1 MDKQGLRQF
10 RVALVE
16 ADQALSPD
24 DPSYVHGL
32 HGSDEE
38 DVIAALLEDILAR
51 SALGSHLFYFT
62 GQRGTG
68 KSTELRRL
76 AQSLQAENTQIILF
90 DSLEY
95 ITETEKI
102 TVESLLLLVTAG
114 LATWADQNYKEDFL
128 KASAWMRFSQWLQ
141 TEVEITGVTAAGLG
155 AKLKEQ
161 QATVAEKIQKL
172 SSPLEWTKQVQVLA
186 GEIVE
191 FVRARSRR
199 ERIVVIVDSLERLR
213 GVSGA
218 DQDAMF
224 NHVVTTFAGDFD
236 RLRVPGASMVYA
248 TPPYL
253 ALLANVRNYVDYY
266 ALASVRV
273 YCKPISDDAHT
284 PQRHQPRPEGLEK
297 MRGLIER
304 RFSEWA
310 QVMDAQA
317 LDQLILASGGD
328 LRHFMQRLVAGV
340 VGQAQFA
347 LDRLPLGPQDAII
360 KRVIDENRGET
371 ERLTVRSEWP
381 LLSYIAKYHKAIA
394 TDRGD
399 SLRTLAHLFDTR
411 VVLNYRNGE
420 EWFDI
425 HPLLWRLIEAQNEPA
440 NSAPP

>member
-24 DPSYVHGL
+24 DPSYVPGL

-51 SALGSHLFYFT
+51 AASGTHLFYFT

-76 AQSLQAENTQIILF
+76 AQSLQAENTQVILF

-114 LATWADQNYKEDFL
+114 LAAWTDQNYKEDFL
-128 KASAWMRFSQWLQ
+128 KDSAWTRFTAWLQ
-141 TEVEITGVTAAGLG
+141 TEVEITGVTAAGLS

-161 QATVAEKIQKL
+161 QATVAEKIRKL
-172 SSPLEWTKQVQVLA
+172 SSPLEWTKQVQGLA

-191 FVRARSRR
+191 FVRTRSRR
-199 ERIVVIVDSLERLR
+199 DRVVVIVDSLERLR

-236 RLRVPGASMVYA
+236 RLRVPGASVVYA

-253 ALLANVRNYVDYY
+253 ALLSDVRNFVTYY
-266 ALASVRV
+266 SLASVRV
-273 YCKPISDDAHT
+273 YYKPVSDDKHT
-284 PQRHQPRPEGLEK
+284 PQRHQPRLEGLEK
-297 MRGLIER
+297 MRGLIAR
-304 RFSEWA
+304 RFSDWA
-310 QVMDAQA
+310 QVMDEQA
-317 LDQLILASGGD
+317 LDLLILASGGD

-340 VGQAQFA
+340 VGQALFA

-394 TDRGD
+394 ADRGD

-425 HPLLWRLIEAQNEPA
+425 HPLLWRLIEAQDESA
-440 NSAPP
+440 NSATP